1 MNDLSRLRPQT
12 DQALAAGREAH
23 RYAQAALEALRR
35 AKGWGIYDLLGGGLV
50 SGLIKHGKMG
60 DAQRQINGLR
70 QALARFHQAADGL
83 RIYSNAS
90 AELSGFWRAADLIWD
105 GPFSDFMAQRQIS
118 EAQRSLERMDSQLLQ
133 AICALEAARQRM

>member
-50 SGLIKHGKMG
+50 SGLIKHEKIM
-60 DAQRQINGLR
+60 
-70 QALARFHQAADGL
+70 AL
-83 RIYSNAS
+83 
-90 AELSGFWRAADLIWD
+90 
-105 GPFSDFMAQRQIS
+105 RQIS

-133 AICALEAARQRM
+133 AIRALEAARQRMQG

>member
-50 SGLIKHGKMG
+50 SGLIKHGKMD

-90 AELSGFWRAADLIWD
+90 AELSGFWCAADLLWD
-105 GPFSDFMAQRQIS
+105 GPFSDFMALRQIS
-118 EAQRSLERMDSQLLQ
+118 EAQRSLERTDSQLLQ
-133 AICALEAARQRM
+133 AIRALKAARQRM